1 MQQTTQSKSNKNKAA
16 LDEEIEAQMKQ
27 LQSNMYSLKGHV
39 DVGNVEVAQQEG
51 NQKNSQF
58 LKFSIRSAQKSRKE
72 LDKNRE

>member
-27 LQSNMYSLKGHV
+27 LQSNMYTLKGHV

-51 NQKNSQF
+51 IHLSPPLIKTSA
-58 LKFSIRSAQKSRKE
+58 RSTEKG
-72 LDKNRE
+72 